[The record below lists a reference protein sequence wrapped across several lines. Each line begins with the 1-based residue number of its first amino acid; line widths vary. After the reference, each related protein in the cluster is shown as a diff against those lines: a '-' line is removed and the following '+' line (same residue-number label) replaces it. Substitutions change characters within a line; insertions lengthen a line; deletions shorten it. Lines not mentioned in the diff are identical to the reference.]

1 MDSLIIAL
9 VILLVIINIGVVF
22 FLIRNKSEKPI
33 NPEQT
38 FKDEFNSFKESFG
51 QSFGSMSKEIA
62 KDMTGALTKVDEKV
76 SVFNQQVSELNK
88 SQDNF
93 SRILSGVKTYGTLAE
108 FGLGALLKDLLP
120 ASQFIANA
128 KMKDDT
134 SETVEFAIKLK
145 DVLLPIDSHWPV
157 EKYKAIDD
165 AYNANDKES
174 QAEAR
179 KDLAAAFRLKAKTV
193 NLKYIA
199 PPKSTDFAI
208 VYVPTEGLFS
218 ELSSYRDP
226 KTKELLLQELRTK
239 YKVTVSGPNTLSALL
254 QSYHLGFQTLK
265 VQQHATQIYSDL
277 RNISSRF
284 DKHFDRA
291 SIVALYTAKNII
303 DCGFADSRY
312 DSKLADMVNNI
323 VKIIDLYSENPF
335 VTQQTIAEQLN
346 ISQAQLL
353 NINTVMRNSNFVQ
366 QVITQDIRNQQY
378 WKNTIIPLNTK
389 WYNTQCT
396 R

>member
-1 MDSLIIAL
+1 MESI
-9 VILLVIINIGVVF
+9 
-22 FLIRNKSEKPI
+22 FLILISLLLIVNLIVIFLILNKKNEVKNDNSEQI
-33 NPEQT
+33 L
-38 FKDEFNSFKESFG
+38 KDEVNSLKNSFT

-93 SRILSGVKTYGTLAE
+93 SRILSGVKSYGTLAE

-120 ASQFIANA
+120 ASQFIANVR
-128 KMKDDT
+128 MKDDT
-134 SETVEFAIKLK
+134 SETVEFAIKLQ

-165 AYNANDKES
+165 AYNSNDKEG

-179 KDLAAAFRLKAKTV
+179 KDLASAFRLKAKTV
-193 NLKYIA
+193 NAKYIA

-239 YKVTVSGPNTLSALL
+239 YKVTISGPNTLSALL

-265 VQQHATQIYSDL
+265 VQKHATQIYGDL

-284 DKHFDRA
+284 EKHFDGIKDLRKKLEQA
-291 SIVALYTAKNII
+291 IMATDNFGRDARSIMNTLGNIKDPI
-303 DCGFADSRY
+303 SVEDS
-312 DSKLADMVNNI
+312 SKEAPE
-323 VKIIDLYSENPF
+323 KIKFL
-335 VTQQTIAEQLN
+335 
-346 ISQAQLL
+346 
-353 NINTVMRNSNFVQ
+353 
-366 QVITQDIRNQQY
+366 
-378 WKNTIIPLNTK
+378 K
-389 WYNTQCT
+389 
-396 R
+396 

>member
-1 MDSLIIAL
+1 MAIF
-9 VILLVIINIGVVF
+9 LLKRKQI
-22 FLIRNKSEKPI
+22 EPI
-33 NPEQT
+33 NNEQIL
-38 FKDEFNSFKESFG
+38 KDEVNSLRNSFS

-76 SVFNQQVSELNK
+76 GVFNQQVSELNK

-108 FGLGALLKDLLP
+108 FGLGSLLKDLLP
-120 ASQFIANA
+120 ASQFIENVR
-128 KMKDDT
+128 MKPDET
-134 SETVEFAIKLK
+134 SETVEFAIKLQ

-165 AYNANDKES
+165 AYKSNDKEA

-179 KDLAAAFRLKAKTV
+179 KDLAAAFRNKAKSV

-208 VYVPTEGLFS
+208 IYVPTEGLFA

-226 KTKELLLQELRTK
+226 KTKELLLHELRTK
-239 YKVTVSGPNTLSALL
+239 FKVTISGPNTLSALL

-265 VQQHATQIYSDL
+265 VQKHATQIYSDL

-284 DKHFDRA
+284 EKHFEGIKDLRKKLEQA
-291 SIVALYTAKNII
+291 MTVTDGFGRDARSIMNTLGSIKNPEQ
-303 DCGFADSRY
+303 
-312 DSKLADMVNNI
+312 
-323 VKIIDLYSENPF
+323 VKDTLVENPEK
-335 VTQQTIAEQLN
+335 IK
-346 ISQAQLL
+346 
-353 NINTVMRNSNFVQ
+353 
-366 QVITQDIRNQQY
+366 VI
-378 WKNTIIPLNTK
+378 K
-389 WYNTQCT
+389 
-396 R
+396 